1 MQKITA
7 IMNAAITEYV
17 YTEPMI
23 ITQARKMWAYNEIE
37 SLHSCQQCNLAVQ
50 QTNNQSEDQ
59 VVSDDEF
66 IVEDPEPVPKPSLI
80 NCLEALV
87 TLRSYFHYDG
97 TEYDEDM
104 ELIEKVLRKKAEM
117 KKQTAITNYFR

>member
-1 MQKITA
+1 MHITKLSLF
-7 IMNAAITEYV
+7 IHGYCERVIRLLSV
-17 YTEPMI
+17 KC
-23 ITQARKMWAYNEIE
+23 RKT
-37 SLHSCQQCNLAVQ
+37 LCQQCNLAVQ

-87 TLRSYFHYDG
+87 TFRSYFHYEG
-97 TEYDEDM
+97 TECEDM
-104 ELIEKVLRKKAEM
+104 ERIEKVLRKKAEM
-117 KKQTAITNYFR
+117 KKQPAITDYFR